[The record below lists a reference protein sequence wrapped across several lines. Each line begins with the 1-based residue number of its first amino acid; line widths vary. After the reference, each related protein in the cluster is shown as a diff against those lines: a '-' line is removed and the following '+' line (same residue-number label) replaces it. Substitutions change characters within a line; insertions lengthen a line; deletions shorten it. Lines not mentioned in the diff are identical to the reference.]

1 MQSNLPKVAFVCVH
15 NACRSQIAEAL
26 GRLFAADVFDSF
38 SAGTAIAPAIQPDAV
53 RLVRERYGIDMA
65 QHQRPKPLDA
75 LPDIDVL
82 VTMGCNVECPHVPA
96 HVCLDWGLED
106 PTGGTM
112 QISSRVSR
120 ISKTLSNSCVKSFL
134 NCFKINHRNFFV
146 VVNYLIVLK
155 IPHSDILGHRQWEL

>member
-26 GRLFAADVFDSF
+26 GRLLAPDVFDSF

-106 PTGGTM
+106 PTGGTDADF
-112 QISSRVSR
+112 IAC
-120 ISKTLSNSCVKSFL
+120 ITHIEN
-134 NCFKINHRNFFV
+134 
-146 VVNYLIVLK
+146 LIKQL
-155 IPHSDILGHRQWEL
+155 REELLELLQN